1 MLRPNENKNAPQ
13 GNVAQGRGGVVG
25 RKTGGRWSELP
36 ISDEELVR
44 RYQAGAGVKAIAK
57 QLGTNHVKILRRIRQ
72 RAALLRGGCHATKGK
87 RFQEGV
93 RIKRNSYENQ
103 ENGVRE
109 APFFVRDSFFGT
121 LTKP

>member
-44 RYQAGAGVKAIAK
+44 RYQAGAGVKA
-57 QLGTNHVKILRRIRQ
+57 LEGTVVLPG
-72 RAALLRGGCHATKGK
+72 AVLK
-87 RFQEGV
+87 RLMEV
-93 RIKRNSYENQ
+93 L
-103 ENGVRE
+103 
-109 APFFVRDSFFGT
+109 P
-121 LTKP
+121 LC